1 MPISLKKGQKV
12 SLTKSNPGL
21 KNVLVGVG
29 WDVNAFDTGGA
40 FDLDGA
46 AFLLTDSG
54 KVSSSADFVFYGNLA
69 HASGAVVHQGDNLTG
84 AGEGDDEQI
93 LIDLTK
99 VPANISKIAFTVTIY
114 EAEERRQNFGQ
125 VSNAF
130 IRICNQDMP
139 SSASAIRIRGR
150 RSSDMTWA
158 RISRSRRRSSS
169 ESSTRTEQSGNSM
182 RSAAAIREVSQLF
195 AAATESI

>member
-93 LIDLTK
+93 LIDLTRSMR
-99 VPANISKIAFTVTIY
+99 P
-114 EAEERRQNFGQ
+114 RRDVRTSGR
-125 VSNAF
+125 SP
-130 IRICNQDMP
+130 MP
-139 SSASAIRIRGR
+139 SSASAIRIQGR

-158 RISRSRRRSSS
+158 RTSRSRRRSSS

-182 RSAAAIREVSQLF
+182 RSAAAIREGSQLS
-195 AAATESI
+195 AEATESI